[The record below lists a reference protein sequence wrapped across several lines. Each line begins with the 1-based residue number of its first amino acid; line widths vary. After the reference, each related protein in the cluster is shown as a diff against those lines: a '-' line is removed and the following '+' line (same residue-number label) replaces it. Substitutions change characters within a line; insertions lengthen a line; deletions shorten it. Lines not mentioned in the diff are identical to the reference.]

1 MKNRTETNPHQK
13 QQASSLSGR
22 KGSRT
27 WRKLLAL
34 AAPASAALLMFA
46 AVASAY
52 VSVLPK
58 ESTTGAWETYTM
70 KVPVEK
76 DVNTNKVVL
85 KMPKGVEFQQYEPIP
100 GWKTTVDEASG
111 TVTWQAEGSGIA
123 AGQFQRFT
131 FVAKNPEQPGEA
143 AWDAFQYYTDG
154 SIVEWTGDENA
165 DTPHSITT
173 ISTEASGTAANSHG
187 QAAASNPS
195 SDPAAAQT
203 EEDQAA
209 ESQTGVSDPASAANE
224 ENEQADSAT
233 ADTSDNAASVSE
245 PATAA
250 ADAPSDT
257 EKSSGQSA
265 LLYVTLALSIVAI
278 GLSAFALTSRKR
290 K

>member
-1 MKNRTETNPHQK
+1 MKLTKMKQQTSTQTERKLNRTWK
-13 QQASSLSGR
+13 
-22 KGSRT
+22 
-27 WRKLLAL
+27 KLLTL

-46 AVASAY
+46 AVASAH

-100 GWKTTVDEASG
+100 GWKTTVDEAAG
-111 TVTWQAEGSGIA
+111 TVTWEAQGDGIA

-143 AWDAFQYYTDG
+143 AWDAFQYYKDG
-154 SIVEWTGDENA
+154 SIVEWTGDEGA

-173 ISTEASGTAANSHG
+173 ISAEASGTAADSHG
-187 QAAASNPS
+187 HSVASTANAPA
-195 SDPAAAQT
+195 DPAAEQT
-203 EEDQAA
+203 EEESAA
-209 ESQTGVSDPASAANE
+209 ETQTGVSDPDSAAAD
-224 ENEQADSAT
+224 ENEQADSTTA
-233 ADTSDNAASVSE
+233 ADTADNAASVSE
-245 PATAA
+245 PTTAA

-257 EKSSGQSA
+257 ETSSGQSV

-278 GLSAFALTSRKR
+278 GLSGFALATRKR

>member
-1 MKNRTETNPHQK
+1 MNRTWK
-13 QQASSLSGR
+13 
-22 KGSRT
+22 
-27 WRKLLAL
+27 KLLTL

-46 AVASAY
+46 AVASAH

-100 GWKTTVDEASG
+100 GWKTTVDEAAG
-111 TVTWQAEGSGIA
+111 TVTWEAQGDGIA

-143 AWDAFQYYTDG
+143 AWDAFQYYADG

-173 ISTEASGTAANSHG
+173 IGAEASGTAANSHG
-187 QAAASNPS
+187 QTSASTSNAS

-209 ESQTGVSDPASAANE
+209 ETESGVSDPASAATE
-224 ENEQADSAT
+224 ENEQADP
-233 ADTSDNAASVSE
+233 AASADATQDTTVSE

-250 ADAPSDT
+250 ADAPSDS
-257 EKSSGQSA
+257 EPASGQSV

-278 GLSAFALTSRKR
+278 GLSAFALASRKR

>member
-1 MKNRTETNPHQK
+1 MNNRTEMKPQNEQPSNTVPN
-13 QQASSLSGR
+13 R

-34 AAPASAALLMFA
+34 AAPASAALLLFA
-46 AVASAY
+46 AVASAH

-100 GWKTTVDEASG
+100 GWKTTVDEAAG

-165 DTPHSITT
+165 DTPHSITA
-173 ISTEASGTAANSHG
+173 IRTETSGTAANSHG
-187 QAAASNPS
+187 QAITSNSS

-209 ESQTGVSDPASAANE
+209 ESQTGVSEPASAATQ
-224 ENEQADSAT
+224 ENEPSDSET
-233 ADTSDNAASVSE
+233 ADNAASVSE
-245 PATAA
+245 PTTAA

-257 EKSSGQSA
+257 EKSSGQPV

-278 GLSAFALTSRKR
+278 GLSAFALASRKR

>member
-1 MKNRTETNPHQK
+1 
-13 QQASSLSGR
+13 
-22 KGSRT
+22 
-27 WRKLLAL
+27 
-34 AAPASAALLMFA
+34 MFA
-46 AVASAY
+46 AVASAH

-100 GWKTTVDEASG
+100 GWKTTVDESAG
-111 TVTWQAEGSGIA
+111 TVTWEAQGDGIA

-143 AWDAFQYYTDG
+143 AWDAFQYYADG

-173 ISTEASGTAANSHG
+173 IGAEASGTAANSHG
-187 QAAASNPS
+187 QTAASTSNAP

-203 EEDQAA
+203 EEDQASET
-209 ESQTGVSDPASAANE
+209 ESGVSDPASAGGTEAGASKPAGT
-224 ENEQADSAT
+224 ADSAAN
-233 ADTSDNAASVSE
+233 ADAADNTSTVSE
-245 PATAA
+245 PNTAA

-257 EKSSGQSA
+257 ETSSGQSA

-278 GLSAFALTSRKR
+278 GLSAFALASRKR

>member
-1 MKNRTETNPHQK
+1 
-13 QQASSLSGR
+13 
-22 KGSRT
+22 
-27 WRKLLAL
+27 
-34 AAPASAALLMFA
+34 MFA
-46 AVASAY
+46 AVASAH

-100 GWKTTVDEASG
+100 GWKTTVDEAAG
-111 TVTWQAEGSGIA
+111 TVTWEAQGDGIA

-173 ISTEASGTAANSHG
+173 IGAEASGTAANSHG
-187 QAAASNPS
+187 QAVASNPS

-209 ESQTGVSDPASAANE
+209 ESQTGVSDPASAATE
-224 ENEQADSAT
+224 ENEQADSTSA

-245 PATAA
+245 PTTAA

-257 EKSSGQSA
+257 QASSGQSV

-278 GLSAFALTSRKR
+278 GLSGFALATRKR